1 MYDKTIGKGALL
13 FLVLLTYNFNIDVK
27 VLQNVINFSNFVC
40 FCLYKQLLR
49 IVYKVLNCQVR
60 NLQGI

>member
-40 FCLYKQLLR
+40 FCLYKQLLQ
-49 IVYKVLNCQVR
+49 IEYKVLNCQVR

>member
-1 MYDKTIGKGALL
+1 MYDKTIEKGALL

-49 IVYKVLNCQVR
+49 IEYKVLNCQVR